1 MTSGAI
7 RFIGI
12 DFSGAVRPW
21 LPRVTNPTVWIATV
35 EATGQHLTV
44 RELRPAQDL
53 PGSGDGFSK
62 LVNWLGEGKFA
73 AAAIDAPFSIPAI
86 HIPDGEHA
94 ELLRRVGWMLVGKG
108 RVFPAGDQLV
118 ALANSV
124 SPMTSLKPLRHCEAY
139 WAKRGVKVRSTLW
152 NGPRGGAPFTAACLA
167 LIAWTALPC
176 WPWSSDAR
184 PMLMEAFPAAQ
195 LRHWGLPHE
204 GYSGSSQERRKSI
217 ADAFARRLHIPPEHY
232 RLMLH
237 SADALDA
244 VLAAFA
250 AVAVCRNRVGV
261 PPPNEK
267 EEGWIAVHA

>member
-1 MTSGAI
+1 MTPGDI
-7 RFIGI
+7 RFLGI
-12 DFSGAVRPW
+12 DFSGGVRPW

-35 EATGQHLTV
+35 EVTGKHLTLE
-44 RELRPAQDL
+44 ELHPVQNL

-62 LVNWLGEGKFA
+62 LVSWLGEGKFT

-94 ELLRRVGWMLVGKG
+94 ELVRRVGWMPVSKG
-108 RVFPAGDQLV
+108 RVFPAGDQLI

-124 SPMTSLKPLRHCEAY
+124 SPMTSLKPLRCCETY

-167 LIAWTALPC
+167 LIAWTALAC
-176 WPWSSDAR
+176 WPWSCDAR
-184 PMLMEAFPAAQ
+184 PMLVEAFPAAQ

-204 GYSGSSQERRKSI
+204 SYSGPSEELRRSI
-217 ADAFARRLHIPPEHY
+217 VNALARRLHIPSRHY
-232 RLMLH
+232 RLMLD
-237 SADALDA
+237 SPDALDA

-250 AVAVCRNRVGV
+250 AVAVCKNRVGV
-261 PPPNEK
+261 RAPNK
-267 EEGWIAVHA
+267 REEGWIAVHA

>member
-139 WAKRGVKVRSTLW
+139 WRNAGSKSGRRSGMGHVVVLPSRRHVSPLSR
-152 NGPRGGAPFTAACLA
+152 GPRCPAGHGQAMLG
-167 LIAWTALPC
+167 PC
-176 WPWSSDAR
+176 
-184 PMLMEAFPAAQ
+184 
-195 LRHWGLPHE
+195 
-204 GYSGSSQERRKSI
+204 
-217 ADAFARRLHIPPEHY
+217 
-232 RLMLH
+232 
-237 SADALDA
+237 
-244 VLAAFA
+244 
-250 AVAVCRNRVGV
+250 
-261 PPPNEK
+261 
-267 EEGWIAVHA
+267 